1 MHNKIIEDTHEAITL
16 WYLRT
21 LSEEQRE
28 YVTIALLPYHI
39 TLLVRIGSIT
49 PILAKISYR
58 NYAVPSLMVET
69 QWHYAYRK
77 LMQQKNL
84 GQFETLLKPPYTN
97 LDYTKILLQHANRD
111 TIRQWKENNITGNSL
126 RTCVIEHLCKD
137 PEKLILPCVLPEDL
151 WERITREEL
160 EEDDVL

>member
-28 YVTIALLPYHI
+28 CLTIAMMPDNI
-39 TLLVRIGSIT
+39 TLLARIGSIT
-49 PILAKISYR
+49 SIMAKIPYR
-58 NYAVPSLMVET
+58 NYAVPSLIVET
-69 QWHYAYRK
+69 QWHNAYRK
-77 LMQQKNL
+77 LLRQKNL
-84 GQFETLLKPPYTN
+84 GQFETPLKPLYCN

-111 TIRQWKENNITGNSL
+111 TIRQWKENKIKGNTL
-126 RTCVIEHLCKD
+126 RTCVIEHICKD
-137 PEKLILPCVLPEDL
+137 PEKIVLPCVLPEDL

-160 EEDDVL
+160 VQDVL